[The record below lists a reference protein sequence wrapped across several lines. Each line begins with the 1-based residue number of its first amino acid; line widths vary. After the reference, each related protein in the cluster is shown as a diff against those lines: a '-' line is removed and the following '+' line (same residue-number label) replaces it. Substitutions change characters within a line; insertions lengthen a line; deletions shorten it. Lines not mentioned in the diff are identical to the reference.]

1 MFDNIEIEKQVAE
14 FLLQIKA
21 IKLQPANPF
30 TWASGWKSPIYC
42 DNRITL
48 SHPTIRTY
56 IRQQLTQLV
65 QEVFGPVGCIA
76 GVATAG
82 IPQGVLVAQEL
93 GLPFIYVRSKP
104 KDHGT
109 GNLIEGDVLTGKR
122 VVVIEDLISTGNSS
136 LQAVEALRNAAY
148 DVAGLAAIFS
158 YGFDIAETNFK
169 KANCPFVTLSNYTA
183 LLKHAADNQYITAN
197 EAKILKQW
205 RESPSTWGTGQFVVD
220 GK

>member
-1 MFDNIEIEKQVAE
+1 MYNKNDIEQQVAE

-21 IKLQPANPF
+21 IKLQPDNPF

-56 IRQQLTQLV
+56 IRQQLTV
-65 QEVFGPVGCIA
+65 VIQEEFGAIGCIA

-82 IPQGVLVAQEL
+82 IPQGALVAQEL

-109 GNLIEGDVLTGKR
+109 GSLIEGEVMPGKR
-122 VVVIEDLISTGNSS
+122 IVVIEDLISTGKSS
-136 LQAVEALRNAAY
+136 LQAVDALKAVGY
-148 DVAGLAAIFS
+148 EIAGLAAIFS
-158 YGFDIAETNFK
+158 YGFDVATENFK
-169 KANCPFVTLSNYTA
+169 EAGCKFFTLSNYDA
-183 LLKHAADNQYITAN
+183 LLKYAEENNYISAADS
-197 EAKILKQW
+197 EILKEW
-205 RESPSTWGTGQFVVD
+205 RISPSTWGQ
-220 GK
+220 

>member
-1 MFDNIEIEKQVAE
+1 MFNKSEIEQQVAE

-21 IKLQPANPF
+21 IKLQPDNPF

-42 DNRITL
+42 DNRVTL

-56 IRQQLTQLV
+56 IRQKLV
-65 QEVFGPVGCIA
+65 QIIQEEFGSVGCIA

-109 GNLIEGDVLTGKR
+109 GSMIEGEVIPGQR
-122 VVVIEDLISTGNSS
+122 VVVVEDLISTGKSS
-136 LQAVEALRNAAY
+136 LQAVQALKDAGSA
-148 DVAGLAAIFS
+148 VAGLAAIFS
-158 YGFDIAETNFK
+158 YGFDQATENFK
-169 KANCPFVTLSNYTA
+169 EAKCKFVTLSNYNA
-183 LLKHAADNQYITAN
+183 LLEYAQENNYISRA
-197 EAKILKQW
+197 ESEILSKW
-205 RESPSTWGTGQFVVD
+205 RISPSTWGQ
-220 GK
+220 

>member
-1 MFDNIEIEKQVAE
+1 MFDKSEIEQQVAE

-21 IKLQPANPF
+21 IKLQPNNPF

-56 IRQQLTQLV
+56 VRQQLTQLV
-65 QEVFGPVGCIA
+65 QEAFGSAGCIA

-109 GNLIEGDVLTGKR
+109 GSLIEGDVVTGRR
-122 VVVIEDLISTGNSS
+122 VVVIEDLISTGKSS
-136 LQAVEALRNAAY
+136 LQAVEALRAADY
-148 DVAGLAAIFS
+148 DVAGLAAIFT
-158 YGFDIAETNFK
+158 YGFDVAADNFK
-169 KANCPFVTLSNYTA
+169 QANCPFVTLSNYNA
-183 LLKHAADNQYITAN
+183 LIKYARENQYIMPADV
-197 EAKILKQW
+197 EVLKKW
-205 RESPSTWGTGQFVVD
+205 REDPANWAQ
-220 GK
+220 

>member
-1 MFDNIEIEKQVAE
+1 MFNYSEAEQQVAE

-21 IKLQPANPF
+21 IKLQPNNPF

-56 IRQQLTQLV
+56 IRQQLSRLV
-65 QEVFGPVGCIA
+65 QEAFGQAVSCIA

-82 IPQGVLVAQEL
+82 IPQGVLVAQDL
-93 GLPFIYVRSKP
+93 GLPFIYVRAKP
-104 KDHGT
+104 KEHGT

-122 VVVIEDLISTGNSS
+122 VVVIEDLISTGKSS
-136 LQAVEALRNAAY
+136 LQAVEALRDACY

-158 YGFDIAETNFK
+158 YGFDIAADNFK
-169 KANCPFVTLSNYTA
+169 QANCPFVTMSNYNA
-183 LLKHAADNQYITAN
+183 LIKYASENQYIT
-197 EAKILKQW
+197 EADAELLTKW
-205 RESPSTWGTGQFVVD
+205 RESPATWG
-220 GK
+220 K

>member
-1 MFDNIEIEKQVAE
+1 MFNKSEIEQQVAE

-21 IKLQPANPF
+21 IKLQPDNPF

-42 DNRITL
+42 DNRVTL

-56 IRQQLTQLV
+56 IRQKLV
-65 QEVFGPVGCIA
+65 QVIQEEFGSAGCIA

-109 GNLIEGDVLTGKR
+109 GSMIEGEVIPGQR
-122 VVVIEDLISTGNSS
+122 VVVIEDLISTGKSS
-136 LQAVEALRNAAY
+136 LQAVQALRDAGCT
-148 DVAGLAAIFS
+148 VAGLAAIFS
-158 YGFDIAETNFK
+158 YGFDQATENFHEAK
-169 KANCPFVTLSNYTA
+169 CKFYTLSNYNA
-183 LLKHAADNQYITAN
+183 LLKYAEANSYISAD
-197 EAKILKQW
+197 ESEILRKW
-205 RESPSTWGTGQFVVD
+205 RVSPSTWGQ
-220 GK
+220 

>member
-1 MFDNIEIEKQVAE
+1 MAE

-21 IKLQPANPF
+21 IKLQPTNPF

-48 SHPTIRTY
+48 SHPTVRTY
-56 IRQQLTQLV
+56 IRQKLTQLI
-65 QEVFGPVGCIA
+65 QEKFGAVGCIA

-109 GNLIEGDVLTGKR
+109 GNLIEGEVMQGKR
-122 VVVIEDLISTGNSS
+122 VVVIEDLVSTGKSS
-136 LQAVEALRNAAY
+136 LQAVHALRDAGY
-148 DVAGLAAIFS
+148 DVAGMTAIFT
-158 YGFDIAETNFK
+158 YEFDVATENFK
-169 KANCPFVTLSNYTA
+169 EAKCPFVTLSNYSA
-183 LLKHAADNQYITAN
+183 LIKYASENQYISPDD
-197 EAKILKQW
+197 IDLLKKW
-205 RESPSTWGTGQFVVD
+205 REDPSVWGR
-220 GK
+220 